1 VEAEAVAVVLL
12 LGRFHPAGRVVAL
25 GSSQASEVA
34 FADNQERI
42 KRVEATDKGKEV
54 NPDHW
59 SEMSQQADITPTK

>member
-1 VEAEAVAVVLL
+1 
-12 LGRFHPAGRVVAL
+12 VAL